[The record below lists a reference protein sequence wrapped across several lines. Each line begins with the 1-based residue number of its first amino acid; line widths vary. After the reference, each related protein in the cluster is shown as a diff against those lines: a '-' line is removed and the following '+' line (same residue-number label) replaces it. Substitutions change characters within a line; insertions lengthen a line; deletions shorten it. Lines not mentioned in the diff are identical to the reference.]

1 MNTLRALI
9 ILYLVIFPDYGQSAD
24 AENNRPNIVILVA
37 DDLGWADVGYH
48 GSSIRTPN
56 IDRLQSR
63 GVELDFHYVAPMCTP
78 TRTALLTGRYWSR
91 FGNTKPSN
99 ERVLP
104 WDTMTLAKALK
115 GAGYRTAISGKWH
128 LGSKPE
134 WGPRKFGFDQS
145 YGSLAGGIN
154 PWNHLYKHGPYTRT
168 WHRNDKLIE
177 EEGHVTDLLTSE
189 AVRFIK
195 EKKKD
200 PFFLYVPFTAVHTP
214 FDEPPKWFD
223 RVIHVEAERRQYVA
237 CAEHMDDGIGQIL
250 EALDEEGKTENTLV
264 IFFSDNGGTNG
275 DDSSRYPDTKPK
287 GKIKGLN
294 TPLKGWKKQVYE
306 GGIRVPAIAHWPGK
320 LSPGKVSNPTH
331 VVDWMPTICALA
343 RCKFEKDLRW
353 DGINLWPL
361 LNGKDKKKNP
371 DRILY
376 CKGVNGTSS
385 ALHRW
390 PWKLIMDKDKAQLF
404 NLNVDPTEK
413 KDLAQVHSDK
423 VRELL
428 KILELQASM
437 DNDRLP

>member
-9 ILYLVIFPDYGQSAD
+9 ILYLAAFSDYGQSAE
-24 AENNRPNIVILVA
+24 AEKNRPNIVILVA

-56 IDRLQSR
+56 IDRLRSR

-78 TRTALLTGRYWSR
+78 TRAALLTGRYWSR

-104 WDTMTLAKALK
+104 WDTMTLARALQ

-154 PWNHLYKHGPYTRT
+154 PWNHLYKHGPYTKT
-168 WHRNDKLIE
+168 WHRNDELIE

-195 EKKKD
+195 EKKKE

-214 FDEPPKWFD
+214 FDEPPKWLG
-223 RVIHVEAERRQYVA
+223 RVDNIDPERRQYVA

-250 EALDEEGKTENTLV
+250 EAIEQEGKAENTLV

-275 DDSSRYPDTKPK
+275 DDSSRYPETKAK

-294 TPLKGWKKQVYE
+294 TPLRGWKTQVYE
-306 GGIRVPAIAHWPGK
+306 GGIRVPAIAYWPEK
-320 LSPGKVSNPTH
+320 LRPFKLRTPTH
-331 VVDWMPTICALA
+331 VVDWMPTICAVA
-343 RCKFEKDLRW
+343 GCKFEKDPKW
-353 DGINLWPL
+353 DGIDIWPL
-361 LNGKDKKKNP
+361 LNGKGDKEGP
-371 DRILY
+371 ERVLY
-376 CKGVNGTSS
+376 CKGVNGNSS

-390 PWKLIMDKDKAQLF
+390 PWKLIKGKDKVQLY
-404 NLNVDPTEK
+404 NLNLDPTEK
-413 KDLAQVHSDK
+413 KDLAQIQPDK
-423 VRELL
+423 VKEFL
-428 KILELQASM
+428 KTLELQASK
-437 DNDRLP
+437 DNASLP